1 MLYLELLVHR
11 FNNEKLKD
19 LYLQKMVTSFC
30 EINWPVFITMKE
42 VDKTITTYQFLKR
55 SASKIPLLE
64 ARESASGQISNIVLS
79 GKGTLTNAYEK
90 VMGSHHELKRGYD
103 FLVSDTEVLKLIPIG
118 KYSLDSNPHAE
129 DITDI
134 ERFIY

>member
-1 MLYLELLVHR
+1 
-11 FNNEKLKD
+11 
-19 LYLQKMVTSFC
+19 MVTSFC
-30 EINWPVFITMKE
+30 EINWPVFISMREEDNK
-42 VDKTITTYQFLKR
+42 ITTYRFLKKL
-55 SASKIPLLE
+55 ASKIPLVE
-64 ARESASGQISNIVLS
+64 ATESSSGQISKVMLS

-103 FLVSDTEVLKLIPIG
+103 FLVNDTEVLNLIPIG
-118 KYSLDSNPHAE
+118 KYSRDSNPNAQ